1 MRSPN
6 YSVSDDVRVAEKV
19 RHASA
24 EADLS
29 DAVALIDEAAITA
42 ATARS
47 QLSDRRADANNLAVQ
62 RGRGSVQRRRE
73 VGGHDGRLE
82 RDRRAVRTSD
92 DAIQRCRGKRQGTT
106 AEAGRLN
113 AEIAAQQERVRDAML
128 QRMYDHAPK

>member
-1 MRSPN
+1 MASSGASQLAALFEELYRELLE
-6 YSVSDDVRVAEKV
+6 RRRAVAE
-19 RHASA
+19 ASF
-24 EADLS
+24 EAGGDL
-29 DAVALIDEAAITA
+29 LE
-42 ATARS
+42 
-47 QLSDRRADANNLAVQ
+47 
-62 RGRGSVQRRRE
+62 GGRE